1 MSIEILTSHKHLPER
16 GVHATS
22 LIASGTVRLGSSVKQ
37 EMLEAQA
44 SRKGPSLLSL
54 GLYEPGNWYLLQ
66 ARDRVFELAP
76 HSRRFSRL
84 SLYENHW
91 EESESC
97 SRKIIEAT
105 NHSKR
110 YSFLDLAT
118 EDGRL

>member
-1 MSIEILTSHKHLPER
+1 MSVETLTSHKHLPEF

-22 LIASGTVRLGSSVKQ
+22 LIASGTVRLGSSIKQ
-37 EMLEAQA
+37 EILEAQA
-44 SRKGPSLLSL
+44 FMKGPFLLSF
-54 GLYEPGNWYLLQ
+54 GLCEPGNWYLLQ
-66 ARDRVFELAP
+66 ARDPVFGIAP
-76 HSRRFSRL
+76 NSRRFSRL

-118 EDGRL
+118 EVGRL

>member
-54 GLYEPGNWYLLQ
+54 ALYEPGNWYLLQ
-66 ARDRVFELAP
+66 TRDQVFELAP
-76 HSRRFSRL
+76 HSRRFSPL
-84 SLYENHW
+84 SLY
-91 EESESC
+91 
-97 SRKIIEAT
+97 KIIGNDRDPAQGRL
-105 NHSKR
+105 SKR
-110 YSFLDLAT
+110 LITRSDTLSWT
-118 EDGRL
+118 